1 MVMFFNTPYFMM
13 LVIGSVNVLFVLI
26 FDLIA
31 HAIDNDN
38 KGVIS
43 QDIDDFM
50 DSLSGK
56 PLDES
61 LKKYSDKLKADGMD
75 EYLSSAR
82 KQWEEFHK

>member
-1 MVMFFNTPYFMM
+1 MKFSPF
-13 LVIGSVNVLFVLI
+13 IGFQS
-26 FDLIA
+26 
-31 HAIDNDN
+31 DNDN

-61 LKKYSDKLKADGMD
+61 LKKYSDKLKTDGMD